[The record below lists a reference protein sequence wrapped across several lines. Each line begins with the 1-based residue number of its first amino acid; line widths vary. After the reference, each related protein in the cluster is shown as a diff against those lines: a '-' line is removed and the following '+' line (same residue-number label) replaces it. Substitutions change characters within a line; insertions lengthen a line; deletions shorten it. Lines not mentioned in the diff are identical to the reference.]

1 MTRVRHR
8 LLLVLA
14 LAATAAGALF
24 AQPPANSGTIL
35 VSLID
40 RPIGKETFELRADGQ
55 GWLFTADLNLLERGG
70 ALQFS
75 GTLQLGADLSPR
87 RLTTKGRTYRFVNS
101 DASVEIAGS
110 TARVDQFGQTT
121 TVPLPRT
128 FFAALSYAPLA
139 SRALLIRYWEK
150 HGRPAS
156 VTVVP
161 GLPART
167 VRIQARGT
175 DSVSVGGRD
184 VRLRRFT
191 VDGVVWGRETVWL
204 DERDRFAA
212 IVSRIHILPLEAV
225 REDLKNSLP
234 ALQRVAIEDAVRDL
248 AAMSAQAAPIADGSF
263 ALTGATV
270 IDGVAS
276 APLED
281 ATILVRDGRIAAVGP
296 AGTTQVPSG
305 VRRIDARGKTI
316 IPGLWDMHAHA
327 SQIEWAPAYLG
338 AGVTTIRDMGGERA
352 FLVAF
357 RDALAA
363 KRGPGPRMLLAGL
376 VDGDAPDAFGN
387 VVAGTA
393 ETARAV
399 VDRYHAD
406 RFEQMKLYSL
416 LQPPV
421 VDAIVARAHE
431 HGMTVTGHV
440 PTALGIRRAVEAGM
454 DHVAHM
460 PVGGDPQSPATRET
474 IDLLAAKRVVV
485 DPTLPWGELLGR
497 ARETPVDQIEP
508 GLKDGP
514 PALVMNYRSVTNTGD
529 AAAARSRVERQLATF
544 KALHAAGVP
553 IVAGTDGAV
562 PGHSVL
568 RALELSV
575 QAGLT
580 PMDALRTATV
590 VPARAMG
597 LDKDVGTIEPGKRAD
612 LVILDANPLADISN
626 VRRIRFVVAQGR
638 IYEPAELWKAAGW
651 GR

>member
-1 MTRVRHR
+1 MRVRCR
-8 LLLVLA
+8 LILLIASGVATVGVA
-14 LAATAAGALF
+14 L
-24 AQPPANSGTIL
+24 AQPPTDSGTIL
-35 VSLID
+35 VSLIE

-55 GWLFTADLNLLERGG
+55 GWLFTADLSLLDRGG
-70 ALQFS
+70 ALKFS
-75 GTLQLGADLSPR
+75 GSLQLDADLSPK
-87 RLTTKGRTYRFVNS
+87 RLAAKGRTYRFVNS
-101 DASVEIAGS
+101 DVIIEIAGG

-121 TVPLPRT
+121 TVPLPPT
-128 FFAALSYAPLA
+128 YFAALSYAPMS

-150 HGRPAS
+150 HGRPGS
-156 VTVVP
+156 LTVLP
-161 GLPART
+161 GMPART
-167 VRIQARGT
+167 VRIQNRGT
-175 DSVSVGGRD
+175 DTVKAGARD

-191 VDGVVWGRETVWL
+191 VDGVIWGRETVWL
-204 DERDRFAA
+204 DDRDRFAA

-225 REDLKNSLP
+225 REDLKDALP
-234 ALQRVAIEDAVRDL
+234 TLQRVAVQDAMQDL
-248 AAMSAQAAPIADGSF
+248 AAMPPPAADGSF

-270 IDGVAS
+270 VDGVAK
-276 APLED
+276 APLEN
-281 ATILVRDGRIAAVGP
+281 ATVFVRDGRIAAVGP
-296 AGTTQVPSG
+296 AGEIQVPAG
-305 VRRIDARGKTI
+305 ARRIDARGKTVV
-316 IPGLWDMHAHA
+316 PGLWDMHAHA
-327 SQIEWAPAYLG
+327 GQIEWAPAYLG
-338 AGVTTIRDMGGERA
+338 AGVTSIRDMGGERA

-363 KRGPGPRMLLAGL
+363 KRGPGPRMVLAGL
-376 VDGDAPDAFGN
+376 VDGDAPDAFGG
-387 VVAGTA
+387 VVAGTP
-393 ETARAV
+393 ESARAV

-421 VDAIVARAHE
+421 VEAIIARAHE

-460 PVGGDPQSPATRET
+460 PAGGDPQLAATREA
-474 IDLLAAKRVVV
+474 IALLAARQVVV

-497 ARETPVDQIEP
+497 ASETPVAQIEP
-508 GLKDGP
+508 GLENGP

-544 KALHAAGVP
+544 KALHDAGVP

-562 PGHSVL
+562 PGYSVL

-575 QAGLT
+575 AAGLA
-580 PMDALRTATV
+580 PIDALRTATV

-597 LDKDVGTIEPGKRAD
+597 LDKEVGTIEAGKRAD

-626 VRRIRFVVAQGR
+626 VRRIRWVVAQGR
-638 IYEPAELWKAAGW
+638 MYEPAALWRAAGW
-651 GR
+651 GK

>member
-1 MTRVRHR
+1 MTGVRHR
-8 LLLVLA
+8 LLFVIA
-14 LAATAAGALF
+14 FAGTAAGVLF
-24 AQPPANSGTIL
+24 AQPPADSGTIL

-75 GTLQLGADLSPR
+75 GTLQLGADLSPK
-87 RLTTKGRTYRFVNS
+87 RLTAKGRTYRFVNS
-101 DASVEIAGS
+101 DVSVEIAGG

-121 TVPLPRT
+121 TVPLPRA

-150 HGRPAS
+150 QGRPAS
-156 VTVVP
+156 VTIVP

-167 VRIQARGT
+167 VRIQARGS
-175 DSVSVGGRD
+175 DSASIGGRD

-225 REDLKNSLP
+225 RDDLKDSLP
-234 ALQRVAIEDAVRDL
+234 ALQRVAVQDAVQDL
-248 AAMSAQAAPIADGSF
+248 ASMSAQAAPVADGAF

-270 IDGVAS
+270 IDGVAT

-281 ATILVRDGRIAAVGP
+281 ATILVRDGRITAVGP
-296 AGTTQVPSG
+296 AGKIQVPSG
-305 VRRIDARGKTI
+305 IRRIDARGKTI
-316 IPGLWDMHAHA
+316 VPGFWDMHAHA

-338 AGVTTIRDMGGERA
+338 AGVTSIRDMGGERA

-363 KRGPGPRMLLAGL
+363 KRGPGPRLLLAGL
-376 VDGDAPDAFGN
+376 VDGDAPDAFGS
-387 VVAGTA
+387 VVAGTP

-440 PTALGIRRAVEAGM
+440 PTALGLRRAVEAGL

-460 PVGGDPQSPATRET
+460 PVGGDPQAPATRET
-474 IDLLAAKRVVV
+474 IDLLASKRVVV

-497 ARETPVDQIEP
+497 ARETPVEQIEP

-514 PALVMNYRSVTNTGD
+514 PPLVMNYRSVTNMGD

-544 KALHAAGVP
+544 QALHAAGVP

-590 VPARAMG
+590 VPARAMR
-597 LDKDVGTIEPGKRAD
+597 LDREVGTIEPGKRAD
-612 LVILDANPLADISN
+612 LVVLDANPLADISN
-626 VRRIRFVVAQGR
+626 VRRIRWVVAQGR
-638 IYEPAELWKAAGW
+638 LYEPAGLWNAAGW
-651 GR
+651 KR